1 MGKLWKLK
9 KSLCPYNK
17 EPPVAMI
24 DQKGNLIT
32 SEANLKTHSINHY
45 KSVLSN
51 RPMSD
56 NLNKL
61 KEDKEDLFKRRL
73 ELEKEIKLKNG
84 TFKILR
90 QF

>member
-17 EPPVAMI
+17 EP
-24 DQKGNLIT
+24 QKGNLIT
-32 SEANLKTHSINHY
+32 SEANLKTHSINYY

-56 NLNKL
+56 NINKL
-61 KEDKEDLFKRRL
+61 KEYKEDLFKRRL
-73 ELEKEIKLKNG
+73 QLAKRN
-84 TFKILR
+84 
-90 QF
+90 